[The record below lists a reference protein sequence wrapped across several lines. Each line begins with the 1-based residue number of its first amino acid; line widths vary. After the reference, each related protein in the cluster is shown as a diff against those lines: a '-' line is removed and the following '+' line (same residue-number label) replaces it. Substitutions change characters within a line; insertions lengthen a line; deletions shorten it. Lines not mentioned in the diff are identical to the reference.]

1 MTIYSTAITNTM
13 THWRSLT
20 FATLFAISG
29 CQTTLPTPHSTL
41 TAIAQR
47 AQSGD
52 AAAQLQLAAFYSRG
66 DGVEKNYPE
75 SARWLTLAAQQNNA
89 AAQGIL
95 ATMYYEGVGVPQDY
109 TQAARWAHS
118 AAMQGDS
125 TGQSVLGMMYFEGRG
140 YTQNYAEAYAW
151 FALAAVHGDSL
162 EVQNR
167 DRAAEKLSAT
177 TLQKA
182 QHRATALAQQI
193 SAGT

>member
-1 MTIYSTAITNTM
+1 MTIYSAAMINTM
-13 THWRSLT
+13 THWRSLAL
-20 FATLFAISG
+20 ATLLVISG
-29 CQTTLPTPHSTL
+29 CQTTPPATPSAL
-41 TAIAQR
+41 AVIAQR

-52 AAAQLQLAAFYSRG
+52 ATAQLQLAAFYSRG
-66 DGVEKNYPE
+66 EGVETNYPE

-95 ATMYYEGVGVPQDY
+95 ATLYYEGIGVPQDY
-109 TQAARWAHS
+109 TQAARWARTS
-118 AAMQGDS
+118 AMQGDS

-151 FALAAVHGDSL
+151 FALAAVNGDSL

-167 DRAAEKLSAT
+167 DRAAEKLSTKA
-177 TLQKA
+177 LQQA
-182 QHRATALAQQI
+182 QYRATALAQQI